1 MGEFEQVEGKEALGV
16 LGGSLMVEYS
26 KIEFLVACA
35 ASHVRD
41 GEAVFGGTGMPL
53 LAALL
58 AKESHAP
65 NANLISEAGF
75 IDARPRE
82 VPLSVADTRYY
93 YGCSA
98 AIGLIETLGFILQ
111 GGRID
116 VGFLGAAQIDE
127 YGNLNTTYIGS
138 FEKPKVKLPGSGGGN
153 DIASSAKRLII
164 MMTHDKRKF
173 VKKLDYFTSPGHMEG
188 PGSREKW
195 SLVGGGPEVVI
206 TDMCQMD
213 FEPNTLKIRL
223 MSVHPGFTVQ
233 NVLDNI
239 SFDLIVPDDVPTTSE
254 PTQEQIDIMHKLDPN
269 GIYLGKG
276 G

>member
-1 MGEFEQVEGKEALGV
+1 MAK
-16 LGGSLMVEYS
+16 YT
-26 KIEFLVACA
+26 KTEFLIACA
-35 ASHVRD
+35 SSHVRD
-41 GEAVFGGTGMPL
+41 GENVFGGTGMPL

-58 AKESHAP
+58 AKETHAP
-65 NANLISEAGF
+65 HSNLISEAGF

-93 YGCSA
+93 YGSSA
-98 AIGLIETLGFILQ
+98 SLGLIETLGFLLQ

-127 YGNLNTTYIGS
+127 YGNLNTSYIGPYES
-138 FEKPKVKLPGSGGGN
+138 PKVKLPGSGGGN

-164 MMTHDKRKF
+164 MMSHDKRKF
-173 VKKLDYFTSPGHMEG
+173 VKKLDYMTSPGHLEG

-195 SLVGGGPEVVI
+195 SMVGNGPEVVI
-206 TDMCQMD
+206 TDMCQFD
-213 FEPNTLKIRL
+213 FAPDTLRIRL
-223 MSVHPGFTVQ
+223 KSVHPGYTVEEVKK
-233 NVLDNI
+233 NVM
-239 SFDLIVPDDVPTTSE
+239 FDLIVPDDVPTTPE

-276 G
+276 A

>member
-1 MGEFEQVEGKEALGV
+1 
-16 LGGSLMVEYS
+16 MVEYS

-35 ASHVRD
+35 SSHVRD
-41 GEAVFGGTGMPL
+41 GENVFGGTGLPL

-58 AKESHAP
+58 AKETHAR
-65 NANLISEAGF
+65 NINLISEAGF

-93 YGCSA
+93 LGCSA
-98 AIGLIETLGFILQ
+98 SIGLIETLGFILQ
-111 GGRID
+111 AGHVD

-127 YGNLNTTYIGS
+127 YGNLNTTYIGPYES
-138 FEKPKVKLPGSGGGN
+138 PKVRLPGSGGGN

-173 VKKLDYFTSPGHMEG
+173 VKQLDHLTSPGHLEG

-195 SLVGGGPEVVI
+195 SMVGGGPEVVI

-213 FEPNTLKIRL
+213 FDPKTLKIRL
-223 MSVHPGFTVQ
+223 MSVHPGYTVQ
-233 NVLDNI
+233 DVLDNVM
-239 SFDLIVPDDVPTTSE
+239 FDLIIPDDVPTTEE
-254 PTQEQIDIMHKLDPN
+254 PTQEQIDVMHRLDPH
-269 GIYLGKG
+269 GVYLGKG
-276 G
+276 GS

>member
-1 MGEFEQVEGKEALGV
+1 
-16 LGGSLMVEYS
+16 MVEYT
-26 KIEFLVACA
+26 KIEFLTACA
-35 ASHVRD
+35 SRHVRD
-41 GEAVFGGTGMPL
+41 GEHVFGGTGLPL

-58 AKESHAP
+58 AKETHAP
-65 NANLISEAGF
+65 KSNLISEAGF
-75 IDARPRE
+75 IDARPRN
-82 VPLSVADTRYY
+82 VPLSVADSRYY
-93 YGCSA
+93 YGASA
-98 AIGLIETLGFILQ
+98 SIGLIETLGFLLQ

-173 VKKLDYFTSPGHMEG
+173 VKKLDYFTSPGHIDG

-195 SLVGGGPEVVI
+195 NLVGGGPEVVI

-213 FEPNTLKIRL
+213 FEPQTLKIRL
-223 MSVHPGFTVQ
+223 MSVHPGYSVQ
-233 NVLDNI
+233 DVVDNVM
-239 SFDLIVPDDVPTTSE
+239 FDLLIPDEVPTTE
-254 PTQEQIDIMHKLDPN
+254 IPTQEQIDIMQNLDPN

-276 G
+276 GG

>member
-1 MGEFEQVEGKEALGV
+1 
-16 LGGSLMVEYS
+16 MVEYS
-26 KIEFLVACA
+26 NIEFLAACA
-35 ASHVRD
+35 SRHVND
-41 GEAVFGGTGMPL
+41 KENVFGGTGLPL

-58 AKESHAP
+58 AKETHAP
-65 NANLISEAGF
+65 NSNLISEAGF
-75 IDARPRE
+75 IDARPKN

-93 YGCSA
+93 LGCSA

-111 GGRID
+111 AGRID

-127 YGNLNTTYIGS
+127 YGNLNTSYIGPYES
-138 FEKPKVKLPGSGGGN
+138 PKIKLPGSGGGN

-173 VKKLDYFTSPGHMEG
+173 VKKLDYFTSPGHIDG

-195 SLVGGGPEVVI
+195 SMVGGGPEVVI
-206 TDMCQMD
+206 TDMCRFD
-213 FEPNTLKIRL
+213 FDPDTLKIRL
-223 MSVHPGFTVQ
+223 LSVHPGVTVQ
-233 NVLDNI
+233 DIIDNVM
-239 SFDLIVPDDVPTTSE
+239 FDVIIPDDVPTTEE
-254 PTQEQIDIMHKLDPN
+254 PTQEQIDIMHQLDPQ